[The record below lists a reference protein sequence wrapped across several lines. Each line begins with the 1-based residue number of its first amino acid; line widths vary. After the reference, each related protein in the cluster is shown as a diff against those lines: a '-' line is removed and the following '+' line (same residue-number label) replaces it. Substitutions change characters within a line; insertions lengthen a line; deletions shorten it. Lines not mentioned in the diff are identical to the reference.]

1 MDRLVVA
8 DTVGSVPGLEPLPP
22 TVRSRGR
29 DSCDAR
35 QAEHPPNR
43 PDLSEGFTS
52 LIRLN
57 PAGPQLNDQINRAL
71 QTILDPL
78 P

>member
-1 MDRLVVA
+1 MDRLVIA
-8 DTVGSVPGLEPLPP
+8 DTVGAVPGLEPQPP

-29 DSCDAR
+29 DSCDAPEPE
-35 QAEHPPNR
+35 QPPDR
-43 PDLSEGFTS
+43 PDRSEGFTS

-71 QTILDPL
+71 QTTLDPL

>member
-8 DTVGSVPGLEPLPP
+8 DTVESVPGLEPQPP
-22 TVRSRGR
+22 KVRSRGR
-29 DSCDAR
+29 DSCDAHESE
-35 QAEHPPNR
+35 QPPNR